1 MNNTTTHTGGSRLQ
15 ILRQLRLNHSDQIA
29 FADLAEVLD
38 IGEGLLV
45 TARDHDVEMSAE
57 DATHIA
63 MRSLGSIRWCQF
75 VEDFNNNPKKLR
87 P

>member
-1 MNNTTTHTGGSRLQ
+1 MT
-15 ILRQLRLNHSDQIA
+15 

-45 TARDHDVEMSAE
+45 TARDHNVEMSAK
-57 DATHIA
+57 DATYIA
-63 MRSLGSIRWCQF
+63 MRSLGSIRWGQF